1 MFLKQNSQKHINFA
15 SNVFLATPS
24 YNFDIKI
31 NFIVAYVFIFTVTS
45 TIHISMYLKCNI
57 ISVLQ
62 SLHQL
67 IDKTDYYD
75 YLLSIS
81 FSISFSA
88 QMYLI

>member
-1 MFLKQNSQKHINFA
+1 MLLKQNSQKHINFA
-15 SNVFLATPS
+15 SNVSLATPS

-31 NFIVAYVFIFTVTS
+31 NFIIAYVFIFTVTS
-45 TIHISMYLKCNI
+45 TIHIPMYLRCNI

-81 FSISFSA
+81 FCANVFNLNI
-88 QMYLI
+88 L